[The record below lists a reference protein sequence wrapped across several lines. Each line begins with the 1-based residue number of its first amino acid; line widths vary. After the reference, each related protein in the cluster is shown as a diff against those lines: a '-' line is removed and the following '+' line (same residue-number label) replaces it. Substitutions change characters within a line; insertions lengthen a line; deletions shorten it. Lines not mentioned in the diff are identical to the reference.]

1 MQVNAVHAHGSSA
14 AAGVAAVAPAWLSHL
29 AHDLRG
35 PLSPL
40 ANALALLRS
49 GRLDALQQAETCS
62 LAQQQLD
69 ALSQLLDDTADLLAA
84 KPRGSVPVEIGSLL
98 DMVKVRISRRLYA
111 GSVAL
116 EITPPSV
123 PLEVDG
129 DMCGLVR
136 LLVGLLLRSSA
147 IAGVGCRLQVQA
159 QIPAQAP
166 VVVPMAIQE
175 PMSAEAAATPAPVLD
190 AALAPLQNATERRVA
205 AGLRIV
211 IDVHGEAPQIPEHLA
226 AFAATLTASS
236 QIHVADAALARIV
249 AAHGLLLR
257 ATPVEGGG
265 RLVLEWPQE

>member
-1 MQVNAVHAHGSSA
+1 MHVDAVQVHGSSA
-14 AAGVAAVAPAWLSHL
+14 AAASAPSWLNHL

-49 GRLDALQQAETCS
+49 GRLDALQQAEICS

-69 ALSQLLDDTADLLAA
+69 ALSQLLDDTADLLVAR
-84 KPRGSVPVEIGSLL
+84 PRGSLPLEIGSLL

-111 GSVAL
+111 GSAVL
-116 EITPPSV
+116 EITPPPAPV
-123 PLEVDG
+123 EVSG

-147 IAGVGCRLQVQA
+147 IAGVGCRLQVQTQAFAPAWA
-159 QIPAQAP
+159 QVQADVQAQASAPVREAMPIPAQQAGQGP
-166 VVVPMAIQE
+166 
-175 PMSAEAAATPAPVLD
+175 AEAGPRLIISVY
-190 AALAPLQNATERRVA
+190 
-205 AGLRIV
+205 
-211 IDVHGEAPQIPEHLA
+211 GESAQIPEHLA

-257 ATPVEGGG
+257 AVPVEGGG
-265 RLVLEWPQE
+265 SLVLEWPRD

>member
-14 AAGVAAVAPAWLSHL
+14 AAGVAAVAPAWLNHL

-69 ALSQLLDDTADLLAA
+69 ALSQLLDDTADLLATT
-84 KPRGSVPVEIGSLL
+84 PRGSMPVEIGSLF
-98 DMVKVRISRRLYA
+98 DMVNVRISRRLYA
-111 GSVAL
+111 GSAVL
-116 EITPPSV
+116 EITPP
-123 PLEVDG
+123 PALLEVGG

-147 IAGVGCRLQVQA
+147 IAGEGCRLHLLVQTPMQDAA
-159 QIPAQAP
+159 QMTLRDSTRCATAAMQTTMPEARP
-166 VVVPMAIQE
+166 VALQKVTGSP
-175 PMSAEAAATPAPVLD
+175 AATAP
-190 AALAPLQNATERRVA
+190 
-205 AGLRIV
+205 RII
-211 IDVHGEAPQIPEHLA
+211 IDVVGEAPQIPEHLT

-249 AAHGLLLR
+249 AAHALLLR
-257 ATPVEGGG
+257 ALPVEGGG
-265 RLVLEWPQE
+265 RLVLEWAQD

>member
-1 MQVNAVHAHGSSA
+1 MHVNAIHAHGCSA
-14 AAGVAAVAPAWLSHL
+14 AAGGVAVVPAWLNHL

-49 GRLDALQQAETCS
+49 GRLDASQQAETCS

-84 KPRGSVPVEIGSLL
+84 KPRSSAPVEIGSLF

-111 GSVAL
+111 GNAAL
-116 EITPPSV
+116 EITPPPV
-123 PLEVDG
+123 PLEVHG

-147 IAGVGCRLQVQA
+147 IAGVGCRLQLQI
-159 QIPAQAP
+159 QIPDAASGSIPDPAWHERAASAQA
-166 VVVPMAIQE
+166 AQ
-175 PMSAEAAATPAPVLD
+175 AAPVPSVS
-190 AALAPLQNATERRVA
+190 ALPVE
-205 AGLRIV
+205 AGPRIV
-211 IDVHGEAPQIPEHLA
+211 IGVHGDAPQIAEHLA

-257 ATPVEGGG
+257 AAPDEGGG
-265 RLVLEWPQE
+265 SLVLEWPRD